1 MNLVSLYGGT
11 RATHQPNPVVG
22 EVNSLRAARIF
33 EEQAPHRLFGANAG
47 ATCPPSGTKGAEGS
61 EGAGGTAGAAA
72 ASGTEGAADVAEPAQ
87 D

>member
-1 MNLVSLYGGT
+1 HITKMIGHRNQRAVAMNLVSLYGGT

-33 EEQAPHRLFGANAG
+33 EEQAAHRMFGANAG
-47 ATCPPSGTKGAEGS
+47 ASCPSDEIAADEAEG
-61 EGAGGTAGAAA
+61 G
-72 ASGTEGAADVAEPAQ
+72 ADVAEPTK